1 MGSTRD
7 LGTRHVGIKKTFLLI
22 CIIQNMLPYYIWKT
36 LNTNPLKSIII
47 KLTYIGNQTFNINGT
62 MIHSSLVIPIHKN
75 FNKFKALNDEGSD
88 ILI

>member
-1 MGSTRD
+1 M
-7 LGTRHVGIKKTFLLI
+7 
-22 CIIQNMLPYYIWKT
+22 
-36 LNTNPLKSIII
+36 
-47 KLTYIGNQTFNINGT
+47 KLTYIGKQTFNINGT